1 MAPHRAHV
9 GEAVPTRLRPT
20 VAVSRR
26 RPGEVF
32 RDSRMTEVLRVDEPG
47 LFTTIQDLGRP
58 HAISSGVPSGGA
70 MDRFAHSAA
79 NLLLGNDRGAAALEC
94 TLVGPHLVAE
104 RPCTVAITGAD
115 LDPRVNG
122 AQAPMWGAISLRAG
136 DEVTFGPRRG
146 GARAYMA
153 VAGGVVGDRWLGS
166 MSTNVMAARGG
177 MHGRPLTRG
186 DLISAGEPVAP
197 PVARDGLARQLRPRY
212 DEHTLHLVA
221 GPHISRLGADAR
233 AALFSSA
240 FVVSPDSNRMGYRL
254 EGPGLE
260 TSGEELLSFGLV
272 AGALQLPSSGQ
283 PILLMAD
290 HQTAGGYPVV
300 ATVVSASMAV
310 AAQLAPG
317 DEVRFADTSI
327 ETALQMRA
335 VQREALE
342 SLTS

>member
-1 MAPHRAHV
+1 
-9 GEAVPTRLRPT
+9 
-20 VAVSRR
+20 
-26 RPGEVF
+26 
-32 RDSRMTEVLRVDEPG
+32 MTEVLRVHEPG
-47 LFTTIQDLGRP
+47 LFTTIQDTGRL
-58 HAISSGVPSGGA
+58 HAIASGVPPGGA

-79 NLLLGNDRGAAALEC
+79 NLIVGNDRSAATLEC
-94 TLVGPHLVAE
+94 TLTGPGLLIEAPCLVA
-104 RPCTVAITGAD
+104 VTGAD
-115 LDPRVNG
+115 FDLRVNG
-122 AQAPMWGAISLRAG
+122 APAPAWIAISLRAG
-136 DEVTFGPRRG
+136 DELAFAGRRS
-146 GARAYMA
+146 GARAYLA
-153 VAGGVVGDRWLGS
+153 VAGGVLGDRWLGS

-177 MHGRPLTRG
+177 MHGRPLATG
-186 DLISAGEPVAP
+186 DVIAAGQSAMAAVTG
-197 PVARDGLARQLRPRY
+197 RGLARQLRPRY

-240 FVVSPDSNRMGYRL
+240 FVVSPNSNRMGYRL

-317 DEVRFADTSI
+317 DEVRFAETSI

>member
-1 MAPHRAHV
+1 
-9 GEAVPTRLRPT
+9 
-20 VAVSRR
+20 
-26 RPGEVF
+26 
-32 RDSRMTEVLRVDEPG
+32 MTEVLRVHEPG
-47 LFTTIQDLGRP
+47 LFTTIQDTGRL
-58 HAISSGVPSGGA
+58 HAIASGVPHGGA

-79 NLLLGNDRGAAALEC
+79 NLIVGNDRSAATLEC
-94 TLVGPHLVAE
+94 TLTGPGLLIEAPCLVA
-104 RPCTVAITGAD
+104 VTGAD
-115 LDPRVNG
+115 FDLRVNG
-122 AQAPMWGAISLRAG
+122 APAPMWGAISLRAG
-136 DEVTFGPRRG
+136 DEVAFGPRRG
-146 GARAYMA
+146 GARAYLA
-153 VAGGVVGDRWLGS
+153 VAGGVLGDRWLGS

-177 MHGRPLTRG
+177 MHGRPLATG
-186 DLISAGEPVAP
+186 DVIAAGQSAMAAVTG
-197 PVARDGLARQLRPRY
+197 RGLARQLRPRY

-317 DEVRFADTSI
+317 DEVRFAETSI

>member
-1 MAPHRAHV
+1 
-9 GEAVPTRLRPT
+9 
-20 VAVSRR
+20 
-26 RPGEVF
+26 
-32 RDSRMTEVLRVDEPG
+32 MTEVLRVHEPG
-47 LFTTIQDLGRP
+47 LFTTIQDTGRL
-58 HAISSGVPSGGA
+58 HAIASGVPPGGA

-79 NLLLGNDRGAAALEC
+79 NLIVGNDRSAATLEC
-94 TLVGPHLVAE
+94 TLTGPGLLIESPCLVA
-104 RPCTVAITGAD
+104 VTGAD
-115 LDPRVNG
+115 FDLRVNG
-122 AQAPMWGAISLRAG
+122 APAPAWIAISLRAG
-136 DEVTFGPRRG
+136 DELAFAGRRS
-146 GARAYMA
+146 GARAYLA
-153 VAGGVVGDRWLGS
+153 VAGGVLGDRWLGS

-177 MHGRPLTRG
+177 MHGRPLATG
-186 DLISAGEPVAP
+186 DVIAAGQSAMAAVTG
-197 PVARDGLARQLRPRY
+197 RGLARQLRPRY

-317 DEVRFADTSI
+317 DEVRFAETSI

>member
-1 MAPHRAHV
+1 
-9 GEAVPTRLRPT
+9 
-20 VAVSRR
+20 
-26 RPGEVF
+26 
-32 RDSRMTEVLRVDEPG
+32 MTEVLRVHEPG
-47 LFTTIQDLGRP
+47 LFTTIQDTGRL
-58 HAISSGVPSGGA
+58 HAIASGVPPGGA

-79 NLLLGNDRGAAALEC
+79 NLIVGNDRSAATLEC
-94 TLVGPHLVAE
+94 TLTGPGLLIEAPCLVA
-104 RPCTVAITGAD
+104 VTGAD
-115 LDPRVNG
+115 FDLRVNG
-122 AQAPMWGAISLRAG
+122 APAPAWIAISLRAG
-136 DEVTFGPRRG
+136 DELAFAGRRS
-146 GARAYMA
+146 GARAYLA
-153 VAGGVVGDRWLGS
+153 VAGGILGDRWLGS

-177 MHGRPLTRG
+177 MHGRPLATG
-186 DLISAGEPVAP
+186 DVIAAGRSAMAAVTG
-197 PVARDGLARQLRPRY
+197 RGLARQLRPRY

-317 DEVRFADTSI
+317 DEVRFAETSI

>member
-1 MAPHRAHV
+1 
-9 GEAVPTRLRPT
+9 
-20 VAVSRR
+20 
-26 RPGEVF
+26 
-32 RDSRMTEVLRVDEPG
+32 MTEVLRVHEPG
-47 LFTTIQDLGRP
+47 LFTTIQDTGRL
-58 HAISSGVPSGGA
+58 HAIASGVPPGGA

-79 NLLLGNDRGAAALEC
+79 NLIVGNDRSAATLEC
-94 TLVGPHLVAE
+94 TLTGPRLLIEAPCLVA
-104 RPCTVAITGAD
+104 VTGAD
-115 LDPRVNG
+115 FDLRVNG
-122 AQAPMWGAISLRAG
+122 APAPAWIAISLRAG
-136 DEVTFGPRRG
+136 DELAFAGRRS
-146 GARAYMA
+146 GARAYLA
-153 VAGGVVGDRWLGS
+153 VAGGILGDRWLGS

-177 MHGRPLTRG
+177 MHGRPLATG
-186 DLISAGEPVAP
+186 DVIAAGQSAMAAVTG
-197 PVARDGLARQLRPRY
+197 RGLARQLRPRY

-317 DEVRFADTSI
+317 DEVRFAETSI